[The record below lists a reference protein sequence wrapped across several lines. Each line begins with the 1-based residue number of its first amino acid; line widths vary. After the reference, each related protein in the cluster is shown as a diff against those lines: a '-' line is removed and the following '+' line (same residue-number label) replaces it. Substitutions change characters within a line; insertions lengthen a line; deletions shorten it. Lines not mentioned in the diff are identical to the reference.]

1 MRRIVVMNH
10 VTLDGVMQAP
20 GRADEDP
27 RGGFEH
33 GGWATAN
40 TDEIVG
46 RAPFERMAGSGGL
59 LFGRRTY
66 EDLMGHWNAQP
77 DSRFAPAL
85 NQATKYVAS
94 RGRSEP
100 LPWPNSTLLR
110 GDIVDAV
117 VALKAQP
124 GGDLGI
130 MGSGALIRAL
140 LPHNLIDEFLLMI
153 HPLVLGSGQR
163 LFPDGSPFTTLRLVD
178 SVTTTS
184 GVMIATYETPL

>member
-1 MRRIVVMNH
+1 VRRIVVMNH

-20 GRADEDP
+20 GRPDEDR
-27 RGGFEH
+27 RGGFRH

-40 TDEIVG
+40 MDEVVG
-46 RAPFERMAGSGGL
+46 KAPGERLAAGGGL

-66 EDLMGHWNAQP
+66 EDLMGHWTAQP
-77 DSRFAPAL
+77 DSPFASAL
-85 NQATKYVAS
+85 NKATKYVAS
-94 RGRSEP
+94 RGLTEP

-117 VALKAQP
+117 AALKAES

-130 MGSGALIRAL
+130 MGSGALIRDL

-153 HPLVLGSGQR
+153 HPLVLGSGQQ
-163 LFPDGSPFTTLRLVD
+163 LFPDGSPFAALGLVEC
-178 SVTTTS
+178 VTTRS
-184 GVMIATYETPL
+184 GVMIATYRTTR